1 VVVAAVVG
9 AQGKG
14 MDSGCKSDSKVRD
27 VWTRCRMWG
36 LLRQRLCMKHAMIG
50 SQCRRAHTQAYC
62 WCVAPLLLQ
71 LRKDIN
77 SWVAKYRRDTKFSGK
92 PSYG

>member
-1 VVVAAVVG
+1 VAACLPALPG
-9 AQGKG
+9 A
-14 MDSGCKSDSKVRD
+14 
-27 VWTRCRMWG
+27 
-36 LLRQRLCMKHAMIG
+36 
-50 SQCRRAHTQAYC
+50 
-62 WCVAPLLLQ
+62 Q